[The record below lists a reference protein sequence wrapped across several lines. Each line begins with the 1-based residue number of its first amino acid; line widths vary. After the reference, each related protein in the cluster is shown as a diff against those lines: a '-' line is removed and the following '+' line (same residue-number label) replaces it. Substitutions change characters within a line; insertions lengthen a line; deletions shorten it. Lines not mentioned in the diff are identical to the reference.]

1 MWVRTEEGSHFF
13 IDMTSLENAWKIL
26 VCYAY
31 RGVCL
36 AVFQQDI
43 VSWIILFD
51 QAVFE
56 QKCVFF
62 CVYDRIRYVVNLR
75 NKHLCLV
82 SVYLF
87 MEVWRYS
94 SLQIF
99 CLSYI
104 YYCPFFIF
112 SLFSKLDKISKDYS
126 NDKHLT
132 LLWKRTSL
140 MYEYWNII
148 LLVKSLISYGFIL
161 YYSDVA
167 KMLSDRILF

>member
-1 MWVRTEEGSHFF
+1 MRVRTEEGSRFF
-13 IDMTSLENAWKIL
+13 IDMTSLENTWKIL

-87 MEVWRYS
+87 MEVGRYS

-99 CLSYI
+99 RLSHI
-104 YYCPFFIF
+104 YNRMIF
-112 SLFSKLDKISKDYS
+112 VVILVASW
-126 NDKHLT
+126 
-132 LLWKRTSL
+132 LLRHT
-140 MYEYWNII
+140 
-148 LLVKSLISYGFIL
+148 
-161 YYSDVA
+161 
-167 KMLSDRILF
+167 